1 MLILDEPTEGIQPS
15 VIKDIGKVIELLRD
29 RGEMAIVLVEQYL
42 EFAAEL
48 ADEFI
53 ILERG
58 RVVATGTGDE
68 LATSKEAKELLA
80 I

>member
-1 MLILDEPTEGIQPS
+1 
-15 VIKDIGKVIELLRD
+15 
-29 RGEMAIVLVEQYL
+29 MAIVLVEQYL

-58 RVVATGTGDE
+58 RVVATGSGNE
-68 LATSKEAKELLA
+68 LAESEEAKELLA